1 MMPAALP
8 ALIRRFEGYAKRLAS
23 GACTTY
29 LCSAGVVTIGY
40 GSTGRGVWPG
50 MVWSKTRAEQRLQT
64 DLSMFAGKVA
74 ALSPSLEGATE
85 GQQAA
90 IISMAYNCG
99 LAAYRDSTL
108 RKCVNR
114 DDWEGAKRQLLRWDK
129 VRGKPVRGLTIR
141 RQAEA
146 ELL

>member
-1 MMPAALP
+1 
-8 ALIRRFEGYAKRLAS
+8 
-23 GACTTY
+23 
-29 LCSAGVVTIGY
+29 
-40 GSTGRGVWPG
+40 
-50 MVWSKTRAEQRLQT
+50 MVWSKARAEQRLQT
-64 DLSMFAGKVA
+64 DLAMFAGKVA
-74 ALSPSLEGATE
+74 VLSPVLQESTE

-114 DDWEGAKRQLLRWDK
+114 DDWEASKRQLLRWDK
-129 VRGKPVRGLTIR
+129 VHGKPVRGLTIR
-141 RQAEA
+141 RQAES